1 MMNAIMS
8 KDTILDYITGQ
19 KVPNI
24 GAEENRQVVEH
35 YLVEEKQYQKQDIEV
50 DAPIELE
57 IQGERYR
64 SFIDLVVS
72 IEGNRFM
79 AIKCVAGSLDSWRR
93 EIVSA
98 SRLIHRVQLPLS
110 SVSDGKTAIVLDT
123 LSGRKIQEGLQAIPS
138 RSKAKDTILKNAF
151 RPLPKDRMEREKL
164 IFRSYDMMRVN
175 VKWKNPDKE

>member
-1 MMNAIMS
+1 MKTI
-8 KDTILDYITGQ
+8 KPHDTILDYITGQ

-24 GAEENRQVVEH
+24 GAEENRQAVEH

-57 IQGERYR
+57 IQGELYR

-72 IEGNRFM
+72 VEGNRFM
-79 AIKCVAGSLDSWRR
+79 AIKCAAGSLDSWRR

-98 SRLIHRVQLPLS
+98 SRLIHRFQLPLS
-110 SVSDGKTAIVLDT
+110 AVSDGKTAIVLDT
-123 LSGRKIQEGLQAIPS
+123 LSGKKTQEGLHAIPS
-138 RSKAKDTILKNAF
+138 SGKAKDTIIKNAF

-175 VKWKNPDKE
+175 VKWKIPA